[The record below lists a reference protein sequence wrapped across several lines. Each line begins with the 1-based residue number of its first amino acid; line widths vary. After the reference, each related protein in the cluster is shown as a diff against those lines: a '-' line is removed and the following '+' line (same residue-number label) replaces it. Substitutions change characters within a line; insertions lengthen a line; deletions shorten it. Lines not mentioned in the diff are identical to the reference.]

1 MPNKKRNR
9 NNAISGQ
16 RIDDDLN
23 VNLSKNA
30 MRRNKRKNKKIENDT
45 PREFLRILKYK
56 EILENKKKAKQNKNK
71 ENPKKNT
78 ENELKIQ
85 KGESLSAFS
94 KRVEDEC
101 RISILKAQTV
111 DTKKKQKR
119 KNYLINKKLKKM
131 NKLKKDEG
139 LSFEDLKDNVKFGEQ
154 AYEPPT
160 INVVPKKRK
169 SNNNN
174 SSNENNTKTID
185 NNEKDNNENKK
196 LSKPKLKTLSLIE
209 RKHIIDE
216 REKVIANYRKIKQ
229 RKLQQYNPFEAEKD
243 EFEYDPNDFL

>member
-9 NNAISGQ
+9 NNTISGQ

-30 MRRNKRKNKKIENDT
+30 IRRNKRKNKNVDSDT

-56 EILENKKKAKQNKNK
+56 EILENKKKAKQNKN
-71 ENPKKNT
+71 ENLKKNT

-85 KGESLSAFS
+85 KGESLGAFS

-131 NKLKKDEG
+131 NKRNKEEG
-139 LSFEDLKDNVKFGEQ
+139 FSFDDLKDNIKFGEQ

-160 INVVPKKRK
+160 IKVVPKKRK
-169 SNNNN
+169 LNNNN
-174 SSNENNTKTID
+174 D
-185 NNEKDNNENKK
+185 NKILDKSEKKNEKEINK
-196 LSKPKLKTLSLIE
+196 LSKPKLKTLSLIQ
-209 RKHIIDE
+209 RKNLIDE
-216 REKVIANYRKIKQ
+216 REKVISNYRKIKQ
-229 RKLQQYNPFEAEKD
+229 QKLQQYNPFEAEKD